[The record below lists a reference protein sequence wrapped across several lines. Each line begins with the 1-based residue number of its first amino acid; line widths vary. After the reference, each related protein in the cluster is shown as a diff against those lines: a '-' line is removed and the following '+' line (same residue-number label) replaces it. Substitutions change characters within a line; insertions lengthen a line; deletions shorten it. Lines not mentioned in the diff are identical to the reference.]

1 MLFCPCWRCH
11 DQAYHCLKNTAKLP
25 TWPML
30 LSSTACRLRLVL
42 LDYLRCKR
50 SGILLSTDR
59 ILLRFWTS
67 CIQLPSMR
75 SCRLLAT
82 RRSSHGPS
90 RRSGMPSHHYKELFR
105 NQGRAM
111 LRRCIP
117 GYFSR
122 TILLLLLVHSNLGER
137 SGTRRAVCPA
147 ILRAG
152 SVGHILDQRIQ
163 HLLLLYK

>member
-1 MLFCPCWRCH
+1 MRCH
-11 DQAYHCLKNTAKLP
+11 DQVCHCLKNTAKLP

-30 LSSTACRLRLVL
+30 LSSTACRSRLVSVG
-42 LDYLRCKR
+42 YLRCKR
-50 SGILLSTDR
+50 SGIPLSIGR

-67 CIQLPSMR
+67 CIHLPLMR

-90 RRSGMPSHHYKELFR
+90 RRSGMPSRRYKGPLR

-117 GYFSR
+117 GCFSR
-122 TILLLLLVHSNLGER
+122 TILLLLLAHSNLGGR
-137 SGTRRAVCPA
+137 SGTRRAVYPA

-152 SVGHILDQRIQ
+152 SVGRILNQRIQ